1 MEGTGPRLRALR
13 AGCFAALCV
22 TLSATAHI
30 MLSREPLPMTT
41 TAGAFAGVFAVAY
54 ALGRRERGYWPIAGL
69 LVPLELALDTLFTA
83 GQHTCYGPGGGPVTG
98 SWRSINEALACHG
111 GDVGGSLATG
121 QGMSGAGTSPWL
133 LLLAHVCVGL
143 VAAGWL
149 RCGEDA
155 LHRLLRAAFRPLLV
169 ALAVFR
175 TAGPRG
181 TARPGAA
188 GPVAAAP
195 ALPLLLHSVVRRG
208 PPARLGFR

>member
-30 MLSREPLPMTT
+30 MLSRDALPLTT
-41 TAGAFAGVFAVAY
+41 TVGAFAAVFAVAY

-69 LVPLELALDTLFTA
+69 LVPLELAVDTLFTA
-83 GQHTCYGPGGGPVTG
+83 GQDTCYGPGGGPVTG
-98 SWRSINEALACHG
+98 SWRSINEALICHG
-111 GDVGGSLATG
+111 EVGGSLAG
-121 QGMSGAGTSPWL
+121 APGMSGPTTSPWL

-169 ALAVFR
+169 AVAVLR
-175 TAGPRG
+175 TDGPRG
-181 TARPGAA
+181 TARPGAT
-188 GPVAAAP
+188 GPVTAAP

-208 PPARLGFR
+208 PPACLGSC

>member
-30 MLSREPLPMTT
+30 MLSREPLPLTI
-41 TAGAFAGVFAVAY
+41 TAGAFAAVFALAY

-69 LVPLELALDTLFTA
+69 LVPLELAVDTLYTA

-111 GDVGGSLATG
+111 GDVGGTLATAS
-121 QGMSGAGTSPWL
+121 GMPGPTTSPWL
-133 LLLAHVCVGL
+133 LLLTHVAVGL

-149 RCGEDA
+149 RSGEDA
-155 LHRLLRAAFRPLLV
+155 LHRLLRAAFRPLLIAV
-169 ALAVFR
+169 AAFR
-175 TAGPRG
+175 SAEPRG
-181 TARPGAA
+181 AVRRRASGPGA
-188 GPVAAAP
+188 VAP

>member
-41 TAGAFAGVFAVAY
+41 TAGAFVAVFAVAY
-54 ALGRRERGYWPIAGL
+54 ALGGRERGYWPIAGL
-69 LVPLELALDTLFTA
+69 LVPLELAVDTLFTA
-83 GQHTCYGPGGGPVTG
+83 GQNTCYGPGGGPVTG
-98 SWRSINEALACHG
+98 SWRSINEALVCHG
-111 GDVGGSLATG
+111 EAGGSLASAP
-121 QGMSGAGTSPWL
+121 GMSGPTTSPWL

-149 RCGEDA
+149 RSGEDA
-155 LHRLLRAAFRPLLV
+155 LHRLLRAAVRPLFV
-169 ALAVFR
+169 AVAVFR
-175 TAGPRG
+175 TAGPRAV
-181 TARPGAA
+181 TRPGAT

>member
-1 MEGTGPRLRALR
+1 MEGNGRLRALR

-30 MLSREPLPMTT
+30 MLSREPLPLTT
-41 TAGAFAGVFAVAY
+41 TAGAFAAVFAVAY
-54 ALGRRERGYWPIAGL
+54 ALGRRERGYWLIAGL
-69 LVPLELALDTLFTA
+69 LVPLELAVDTLFTA

-98 SWRSINEALACHG
+98 SWRSINEALVCH
-111 GDVGGSLATG
+111 GDVGGALTTAPG
-121 QGMSGAGTSPWL
+121 VSGPTTSPWL

-149 RCGEDA
+149 RGGEDA

-169 ALAVFR
+169 AVAAFR
-175 TAGPRG
+175 AAEPR
-181 TARPGAA
+181 GAA
-188 GPVAAAP
+188 GRRPAGPLAAVP